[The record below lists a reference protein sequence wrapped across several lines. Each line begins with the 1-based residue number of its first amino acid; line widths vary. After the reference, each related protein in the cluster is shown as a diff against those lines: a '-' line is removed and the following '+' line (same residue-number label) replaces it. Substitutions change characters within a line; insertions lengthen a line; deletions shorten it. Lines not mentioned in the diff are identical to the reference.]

1 MIRRPPRSTLFPY
14 TTLFRSVLKVT
25 EHLIDGL
32 KKKGRK
38 IYTPLQSDRRS
49 GIVVFEDHDP
59 AATYNKLKSLN
70 ITVASRVKSLRA
82 SPHYYNTEEEIDKLL
97 AAL

>member
-1 MIRRPPRSTLFPY
+1 
-14 TTLFRSVLKVT
+14 
-25 EHLIDGL
+25 
-32 KKKGRK
+32 
-38 IYTPLQSDRRS
+38 
-49 GIVVFEDHDP
+49 VVFEDPDP

-97 AAL
+97 TAL

>member
-1 MIRRPPRSTLFPY
+1 MRDDQQERYRR
-14 TTLFRSVLKVT
+14 VLKVT
-25 EHLIDGL
+25 DHLIEGL

-38 IYTPLQSDRRS
+38 VHSPLQSDRTS
-49 GIVVFEDHDP
+49 GIVVFEDPDP
-59 AATYNKLKSLN
+59 AGTYNKLKSLN